1 MFMRLEE
8 GNALIAALHRSS
20 GQLSI
25 VIKFSSSSEEVLYL
39 TEVCINWNVLSL
51 ESFMNLT
58 DPNGYLCQSPF
69 REKETKKQ
77 FWFQVR
83 AEWAGDSNYI
93 SNFCA
98 GLISAVVLHSGSA
111 VGGCPLQQ
119 MRPFICVFLGK
130 ETAPRWFSDSICLTD
145 RIDLTKVKP
154 LWQMCHNCC
163 DITEKLP
170 KYFILTFT
178 AVGAMLITTVQN

>member
-77 FWFQVR
+77 F
-83 AEWAGDSNYI
+83 
-93 SNFCA
+93 
-98 GLISAVVLHSGSA
+98 
-111 VGGCPLQQ
+111 
-119 MRPFICVFLGK
+119 
-130 ETAPRWFSDSICLTD
+130 
-145 RIDLTKVKP
+145 
-154 LWQMCHNCC
+154 
-163 DITEKLP
+163 
-170 KYFILTFT
+170 
-178 AVGAMLITTVQN
+178 